1 MASLESDER
10 NIIEAEEIN
19 WRLIVYPILAI
30 AVLLLGG
37 FGIYYYQL
45 NQREQA
51 EEQAQAAL
59 STAKTPADMAKV
71 ADQFPDTTQASVALM
86 RAADLSFTQ
95 KDYPTALKDYQSVI
109 DAKQSPQELRD
120 SAQLGLAS
128 TQEASGKADDAI
140 QTYLIV
146 AHKGNHSAFAP
157 VAFHQVAAIYASRH
171 DKTNETQILQQ
182 AVQLGGNSPFVKEAA
197 DQLKQLAP
205 TSAPTGTGGTSSN
218 VAPTP

>member
-1 MASLESDER
+1 MASLESDEL

-19 WRLIVYPILAI
+19 WRLIVYPVLVI

-51 EEQAQAAL
+51 EEQAAAAL
-59 STAKTPADMAKV
+59 STASTPDDMAKV

-95 KDYPTALKDYQSVI
+95 KDYAAALKDYQRAI
-109 DAKQSPQELRD
+109 DSKQSPPELRE

-128 TQEASGKADDAI
+128 AQEASGKADDAI
-140 QTYLIV
+140 QTYLDV
-146 AHKGNHSAFAP
+146 AHKGNHSPFAP
-157 VAFHQVAAIYASRH
+157 VAFHQIAAIYASRQ
-171 DKTNETQILQQ
+171 DKANETQILQQ

-197 DQLKQLAP
+197 DQLKELAP
-205 TSAPTGTGGTSSN
+205 ASAAASASTTN
-218 VAPTP
+218 AAPTP

>member
-19 WRLIVYPILAI
+19 WRLIVYPILVL
-30 AVLLLGG
+30 AVVLLGG

-51 EEQAQAAL
+51 EEQAAAAL
-59 STAKTPADMAKV
+59 AIAKAPDDMVKV

-86 RAADLSFTQ
+86 RAADLSFKQ
-95 KDYPTALKDYQSVI
+95 KDYAGALKDYQRVI
-109 DAKQSPQELRD
+109 DAKQTPVELHD

-128 TQEASGKADDAI
+128 AQEASGKADDAI
-140 QTYLIV
+140 QTYLAV
-146 AHKGNHSAFAP
+146 AHKGNHSPFAP
-157 VAFHQVAAIYASRH
+157 VAFHQVAAIYASRQ

-182 AVQLGGNSPFVKEAA
+182 TVRLGGDSPFVKEAA
-197 DQLKQLAP
+197 DRLKELAP
-205 TSAPTGTGGTSSN
+205 ASAPDSISTTN
-218 VAPTP
+218 VAPSP